1 MKRFSRSI
9 TVLLMATTAL
19 AAEAG
24 GSGAA
29 VDGTAEPLAGRVV
42 RVSSGRCVG
51 LERQAAC
58 YEAQQKA
65 QQQLAGELAKLA
77 DELAGRSL
85 LPRRMVE
92 EQAWLFSQ
100 PGVDRKDELTVDER
114 HYGPVA
120 EHSIRISL
128 PDAVLAQWVARLAA
142 QHQRQTM
149 LLLWAAA
156 GTVIGWLAGL
166 VLLVRLDRA
175 TGGYYRRVLVPGAIV
190 LLAAANVLGWAWLLV
205 LA

>member
-1 MKRFSRSI
+1 MPAKEGADDFLARARGH
-9 TVLLMATTAL
+9 TDLL
-19 AAEAG
+19 
-24 GSGAA
+24 
-29 VDGTAEPLAGRVV
+29 V

-85 LPRRMVE
+85 SPRRLVE

-100 PGVDRKDELTVDER
+100 PGVDRKDELSVNER
-114 HYGPVA
+114 PYGPVA

-128 PDAVLAQWVARLAA
+128 PDAVLAQWAARLAA

-156 GTVIGWLAGL
+156 GTVIGWFAGL
-166 VLLVRLDRA
+166 VLLARLDRA
-175 TGGYYRRVLVPGAIV
+175 TGGYYRPVLVPGAIV
-190 LLAAANVLGWAWLLV
+190 LLAAASVLGWAWLLV